1 MSRLQSELTVET
13 AVGHQTKK
21 NYPSCALSDV
31 PADIPL
37 GAEAVPV
44 PRDDQ
49 SDHFAMC
56 ARMVLTNAH
65 EVAIRTPPVA
75 ASPDAAAELISL
87 SPICT
92 PRKMLPK
99 HRVHSAPHT
108 TQNHPVAMPPLN
120 VLVPWPLHGHHILS

>member
-1 MSRLQSELTVET
+1 MPVVSAQYITVPGVCPDLTF
-13 AVGHQTKK
+13 AFARRQLAMCMGA
-21 NYPSCALSDV
+21 PSV
-31 PADIPL
+31 PK
-37 GAEAVPV
+37 G
-44 PRDDQ
+44 DQ

-75 ASPDAAAELISL
+75 ASPDAAAELRSL

-120 VLVPWPLHGHHILS
+120 ILVPWPLHGHHILY

>member
-1 MSRLQSELTVET
+1 MPPAL
-13 AVGHQTKK
+13 GHGFVFREAPHLSNTM
-21 NYPSCALSDV
+21 ALSKTLLLSVRD
-31 PADIPL
+31 ARCHL
-37 GAEAVPV
+37 GHLQALQAWAIFICSSRAQMWLSGWVV
-44 PRDDQ
+44 CQ
-49 SDHFAMC
+49 
-56 ARMVLTNAH
+56 NAFC
-65 EVAIRTPPVA
+65 
-75 ASPDAAAELISL
+75 SSL